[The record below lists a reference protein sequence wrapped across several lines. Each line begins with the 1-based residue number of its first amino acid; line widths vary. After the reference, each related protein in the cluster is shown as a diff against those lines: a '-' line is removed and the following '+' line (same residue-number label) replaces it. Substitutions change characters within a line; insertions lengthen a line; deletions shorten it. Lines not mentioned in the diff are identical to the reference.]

1 MAMDHLV
8 EQDIENG
15 VVLYL
20 KDTGLEMRRAW
31 DFKTRFCGLLP
42 NTGDDLIAVGE
53 YGQVVMISQN
63 GAATDDTINASGVSP
78 EGRGPLCRGV
88 VIEDSVVMVGMN
100 RQVYRRDPTGEWIVM
115 EAGLPASD
123 QVTGFNGVAGSSLSS
138 LYAVGWDGEIWKFD
152 GSRWNPMVSPT
163 HWILTAV
170 CVADDGRVYSCGQN
184 GSVLRATNDRWEAL
198 KTECWDDLWAIECF
212 QGEIFAAGLRRLWR
226 LNAADELDLVDA
238 AECESFGTF
247 AKCKGAL
254 WSIGAKAV
262 MSYDGKDWNQLA

>member
-15 VVLYL
+15 VFLYL
-20 KDTGLEMRRAW
+20 KDTEIELRHAW
-31 DFKTRFCGLLP
+31 DFKTRFCGLPP

-53 YGQVVMISQN
+53 YGQVVVISQN
-63 GAATDDTINASGVSP
+63 GAATDDTINANGVSP
-78 EGRGPLCRGV
+78 EGRGPLCGGIV
-88 VIEDSVVMVGMN
+88 VEDSVVMVGMD
-100 RQVYRRDPTGEWIVM
+100 RQVYRREPTGAWIVM

-152 GSRWNPMVSPT
+152 GSRWTPMASST

-198 KTECWDDLWAIECF
+198 KTGRGDDLWSIECF
-212 QGEIFAAGLRRLWR
+212 QGEIFAASLWHVYR
-226 LNAADELDLVDA
+226 LNAADELELVDA
-238 AECESFGTF
+238 AGGQPFGTL
-247 AKCKGAL
+247 AKCKDAL
-254 WSIGAKAV
+254 WWIGAKAV
-262 MSYDGKDWNQLA
+262 MSYDGEDWNQIA